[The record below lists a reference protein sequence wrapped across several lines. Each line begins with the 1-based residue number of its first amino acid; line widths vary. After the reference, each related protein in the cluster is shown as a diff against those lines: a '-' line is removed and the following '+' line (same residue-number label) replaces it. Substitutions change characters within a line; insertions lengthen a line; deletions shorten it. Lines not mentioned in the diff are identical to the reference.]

1 MIHLFS
7 AFILSSFLLLLPVG
21 GKIDI
26 SPQGINEKI
35 TIAQDYLK
43 KTTDNLS
50 KAINVHKP
58 KPGDKG
64 VVFDS
69 SLVAL
74 ESKEVFI
81 KDSETSKLVE
91 ELFQNKVLIE
101 NIFISERRL
110 FVDVSL
116 DNGSTLRFSEP
127 VVVENGKTP
136 LTFNMTP
143 SLIGGEYG
151 LSATLETT
159 SDSINDNS
167 RHFKLLKDSFIQSL
181 IMISEY
187 DESDI

>member
-7 AFILSSFLLLLPVG
+7 AFILSLFLLLLPVG

-64 VVFDS
+64 FVFDS

-167 RHFKLLKDSFIQSL
+167 RHFKLLKDSFVKSL